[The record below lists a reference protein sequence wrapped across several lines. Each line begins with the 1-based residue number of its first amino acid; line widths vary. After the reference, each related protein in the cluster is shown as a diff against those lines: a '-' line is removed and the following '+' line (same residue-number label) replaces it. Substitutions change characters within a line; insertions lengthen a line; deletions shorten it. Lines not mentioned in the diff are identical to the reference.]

1 MEIERLKE
9 RIERLDGILTHAIR
23 IGEDEIV
30 RLIRNKIKTNER
42 ELQRAKVRNR

>member
-1 MEIERLKE
+1 MEIDRIGD

-30 RLIRNKIKTNER
+30 RLIRNKIKECER
-42 ELQRAKVRNR
+42 ELQRAKVRNS